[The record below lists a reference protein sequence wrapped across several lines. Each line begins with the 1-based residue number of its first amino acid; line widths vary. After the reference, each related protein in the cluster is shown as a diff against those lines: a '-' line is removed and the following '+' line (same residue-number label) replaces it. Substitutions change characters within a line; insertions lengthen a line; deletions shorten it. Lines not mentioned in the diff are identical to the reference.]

1 MRNQVVTPEDGV
13 AWVTGAGL
21 GLGYHTA
28 LELARAGWTVIA
40 TARHEEDLRLLC
52 AAAEGMTGDIYAYP
66 GDITD
71 PNRMLVI
78 ATQAE
83 VACAPIAL
91 AVFADAQY
99 EPADATLL
107 DAATFARAWESN
119 VLGTLHGLAAVV
131 PRMIE
136 RGKGHVAVV
145 SALAGQNGFSAGAAY
160 GASMAALAALAE
172 NLKIDLDRHGVRISL
187 VTPAALPGAAR
198 MSLPNPLALPEREAA
213 RRLVAG
219 LKRQAFETSFPKRLS
234 LPLRLLRALPRDLY
248 IALAKRLLPN
258 QARTMAAPVHSR
270 EQAAP
275 EPATQ
280 EGRNA

>member
-13 AWVTGAGL
+13 AWVTGAGM

-40 TARHEEDLRLLC
+40 TARHDEDLRLLC
-52 AAAEGMTGDIYAYP
+52 AAAEGLTGDIYSYP

-91 AVFADAQY
+91 AVFAGATY
-99 EPADATLL
+99 EPADATLS
-107 DAATFARAWESN
+107 DAAVFSRAWDSN
-119 VLGTLHGLAAVV
+119 VLGTLYGLAAVV

-136 RGKGHVAVV
+136 RQKGHVAIV
-145 SALAGQNGFSAGAAY
+145 SALAGQHGFSGGAAY

-172 NLKIDLDRHGVRISL
+172 NLKLDLDRHGVRVSL
-187 VTPAALPGAAR
+187 VTPGSLPEAAR
-198 MSLPNPLALPEREAA
+198 AELPKPLAIPEREAG

-234 LPLRLLRALPRDLY
+234 LPLRLLRVLPRDLY
-248 IALAKRLLPN
+248 IALAKRLWPDT
-258 QARTMAAPVHSR
+258 ARTPVPSAREPVAA
-270 EQAAP
+270 
-275 EPATQ
+275 EPATP
-280 EGRNA
+280 EEA

>member
-13 AWVTGAGL
+13 AWVTGAGI
-21 GLGYHTA
+21 GLGYYTA

-40 TARHEEDLRLLC
+40 TARREEDLRLLC
-52 AAAEGMTGDIYAYP
+52 AAAEGLTGDIYAYP

-71 PNRMLVI
+71 PTRMLVI

-91 AVFADAQY
+91 AVFAQARY
-99 EPADATLL
+99 EPADGIML
-107 DAATFARAWESN
+107 DVDVFSRGWESN

-136 RGKGHVAVV
+136 RGKGHVAIV
-145 SALAGQNGFSAGAAY
+145 SALAGRNGFSGGAAY

-172 NLKIDLDRHGVRISL
+172 NLKLDLDRHGVRVSL
-187 VTPAALPGAAR
+187 VTAGALPGAAR
-198 MSLPNPLALPEREAA
+198 SAFPKPLIIPEREAG

-234 LPLRLLRALPRDLY
+234 LPLRMLRLLPRDLY
-248 IALAKRLLPN
+248 IALAKRLWPDVA
-258 QARTMAAPVHSR
+258 QTAVSHAR
-270 EQAAP
+270 EQAAAKPASP
-275 EPATQ
+275 EGA
-280 EGRNA
+280 